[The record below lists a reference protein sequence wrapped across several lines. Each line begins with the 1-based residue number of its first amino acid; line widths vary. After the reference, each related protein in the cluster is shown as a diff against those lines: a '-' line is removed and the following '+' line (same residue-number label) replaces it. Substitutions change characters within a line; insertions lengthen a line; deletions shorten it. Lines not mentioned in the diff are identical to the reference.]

1 MQNKKTAII
10 TGSSK
15 GIGFGCAKVFAQA
28 GYRVVLVSRN
38 EEEGKKAEEEIV
50 SRYGEAIYIRTD
62 VSKND
67 EVVNLILKTVTK
79 FSRIDALIN
88 NAGYHISKNIEDTT
102 LDDWDYIQNTNLKSV
117 FLCTKHAIP
126 HLMKTRGAVVNMT
139 SMVGVVGQ
147 PNAAAYSST
156 KGGIIALT
164 KNLALDYARYGIT
177 VNCIAPGW
185 IETPLVEDWFSQ
197 QADEKAARK
206 YIYSVHP
213 LGRIGTSEEVGEL
226 ALFLASDKA
235 KFITGVVVPIDG
247 GVTLGY

>member
-1 MQNKKTAII
+1 
-10 TGSSK
+10 
-15 GIGFGCAKVFAQA
+15 
-28 GYRVVLVSRN
+28 
-38 EEEGKKAEEEIV
+38 
-50 SRYGEAIYIRTD
+50 
-62 VSKND
+62 
-67 EVVNLILKTVTK
+67 LIAKTVAK
-79 FSRIDALIN
+79 FSRIDALVN
-88 NAGYHISKNIEDTT
+88 NAGYHISKNVEDTT
-102 LDDWDYIQNTNLKSV
+102 LAEWEYIQNTNLKSV

-126 HLMKTRGAVVNMT
+126 HLIKTRGAVVNMT

-147 PNAAAYSST
+147 SNAAAYSST

-164 KNLALDYARYGIT
+164 KNLALDYARYGVT

-185 IETPLVEDWFSQ
+185 IETPLVDDWFSQ
-197 QADEKAARK
+197 QTDEKAARE